1 MKGKA
6 DSQRVIRW
14 LWYGAL
20 VLFGVTMAW
29 NLAWVIFGSSEEWM
43 CKQHFSFSQGAFL
56 VALLLCLVG
65 WGLSRHRDGLE
76 KALAARSR
84 WLLWVMTL
92 LLFAFQAMFAY
103 FSCFRTGWDSSGILY
118 GAECLAN
125 GKSAQLAEQ
134 WGNYYSQH
142 PYQLVITWIFSIA
155 VRVGRLFGAT
165 ALYSIIVL
173 QCVIFAYTAVLLF
186 QVSLKLTGSHTFSWG
201 VWLVYAMYIGISPWV
216 MIPYSDAAGLLFPIA
231 LFWLYLG
238 RKQDGRDILR
248 WLFMGAITAV
258 GFQIKPQTAIVSIAV
273 WLVVAAELFR
283 ENAAGKKRV
292 AKQGAVFAAG
302 LVLATALLGQIII
315 PACQV
320 PLDKE
325 KKFGMAH
332 MAMMGLNV
340 ERNGVYDGEDALFST
355 SCATRA
361 ERNAGN
367 LRVIRERLA
376 QLGPGGL
383 LHHLGKKTQV
393 NYGDGSFAW
402 TCEGNFFMET
412 YPDRDRVLSPFF
424 KNLFYSDGKYFSGF
438 MTWNDLIWYT
448 LLVGSLGL
456 VLLLRGEPDMNYV
469 VMALSIVGLTV
480 FELLFEARAR
490 YLYTFAPLFVLM
502 GALGWRAWLT
512 QAKDKEN
519 ALEPVTRKK
528 GRARRGL

>member
-1 MKGKA
+1 MKENAG
-6 DSQRVIRW
+6 SQRVVRW

-20 VLFGVTMAW
+20 ALFGVTMAW
-29 NLAWVIFGSSEEWM
+29 NLAWVLFGSSGEWV
-43 CKQHFSFSQGAFL
+43 CKQHFTFSQGAFL
-56 VALLLCLVG
+56 AALLLCLAG
-65 WGLSRHRDGLE
+65 WRLSRHRDGLE

-92 LLFAFQAMFAY
+92 LLFAFQATFAY
-103 FSCFRTGWDSSGILY
+103 FSCFRTGWDSSAILY

-134 WGNYYSQH
+134 YGAYYSRV
-142 PYQLVITWIFSIA
+142 PYQLVITWIFAVA

-165 ALYSIIVL
+165 ALYSTILL
-173 QCVIFAYTAVLLF
+173 QCVIFACTAVLLF
-186 QVSLKLTGSHTFSWG
+186 RVSLKLTGSHTFSWG
-201 VWLVYAMYIGISPWV
+201 VWLVYAMYIGVSPWV
-216 MIPYSDAAGLLFPIA
+216 MIPYSDAVGLLFPIA

-238 RKQDGRDILR
+238 RKQNGQDILR

-258 GFQIKPQTAIVSIAV
+258 SFQIKPQTVIVSIAV
-273 WLVVAAELFR
+273 WLVTAVELFR
-283 ENAAGKKRV
+283 KNAAGKKCV
-292 AKQGAVFAAG
+292 AKQGVAFIAG
-302 LVLATALLGQIII
+302 LTLVAAFLGQVII
-315 PACQV
+315 PVCQV

-325 KKFGMAH
+325 KRFGMAH
-332 MAMMGLNV
+332 MAMMGLSV
-340 ERNGVYDGEDALFST
+340 ERNGVYDGDDVRFSA
-355 SCATRA
+355 SFATRA
-361 ERNAGN
+361 ERTAGN

-402 TCEGNFFMET
+402 TQEGNFFMET

-469 VMALSIVGLTV
+469 VMALSIVGLSV

-502 GALGWRAWLT
+502 GALGWRAWLCP
-512 QAKDKEN
+512 AKTGES
-519 ALEPVTRKK
+519 APEPWARGK
-528 GRARRGL
+528 GRAGRGS